1 MVTFG
6 TLHFMCGF
14 LPGKAHVH
22 VPGAAWKYDLIMQRH
37 AEGWEFELFG
47 PDRCTHHWT
56 PLTKE
61 AHEL

>member
-14 LPGKAHVH
+14 LPGKVHVH
-22 VPGAAWKYDLIMQRH
+22 VPGSAWKYEELMRRH
-37 AEGWEFELFG
+37 EEGWELELFG
-47 PDRCTHHWT
+47 HHHCTHHAI